1 MKTIKELKKETI
13 WEKGKVTTIGSQDIE
28 EKTFLALNEGLKA
41 AKSGKNVLYL
51 SLPYN
56 KIEIETRLIY
66 ILFDEGIN
74 FKEATSLAKKLPI
87 EINDKFFLTTLDIV
101 ELLKKREN
109 IDLLII
115 DPLDMMN
122 LLMIDPLDMMGLTFL
137 NGDTREERF
146 IDIVKKLKKLANDLG
161 VGIILTSH
169 IKRGDVEDDDL
180 KEGKEIAALS
190 DKYFAIKGVN

>member
-1 MKTIKELKKETI
+1 MKTIEELKKETI

-56 KIEIETRLIY
+56 KKEIETRLTY
-66 ILFDEGIN
+66 ILFNENIN
-74 FKEATSLAKKLPI
+74 FQQATDLVKKLPI
-87 EINDKFFLTTLDIV
+87 EINDKFFWTMPEIV
-101 ELLKKREN
+101 ELLKNREN

-115 DPLDMMN
+115 DPLDMMD
-122 LLMIDPLDMMGLTFL
+122 LISL

-146 IDIVKKLKKLANDLG
+146 IDIVKRIKKLANDLDI
-161 VGIILTSH
+161 GIILTSH
-169 IKRGDVEDDDL
+169 IKRGNVEDDDL